1 MQNNNPVDNTN
12 KSIDANKL
20 LEEERVKRQEL
31 EKQLKELQ
39 EKQQQQAQQPNSESE
54 KQNTTS
60 PDMLE
65 KMAVL
70 EKEQRALS
78 ELNNL
83 VGKSL
88 SAEEW
93 KTYVQKKHESKKRK
107 AMELT
112 NAIIKDIEQSY
123 QTLGLQPDET
133 AKSVISQMQNEP
145 LSMAPM
151 SKLLSVSS
159 AATRHSLS
167 KKEEEFQKEQ
177 QKRKETEQKLA
188 ELQNQLNEKDALLKR
203 TQTRDNY
210 YNQTSNP
217 YKVPAP
223 VTNTANTPNKIAT
236 TPSTPENK
244 EFHER
249 EINNGNYYVSTPS
262 RRDVVI
268 RSPFTDDDELD
279 AKRFREMMQ
288 QTAKKTKL

>member
-20 LEEERVKRQEL
+20 LEEERAKRQEL

-39 EKQQQQAQQPNSESE
+39 EKQQQQQQSQQPNSESE
-54 KQNTTS
+54 KQNATS

-159 AATRHSLS
+159 AATASL
-167 KKEEEFQKEQ
+167 
-177 QKRKETEQKLA
+177 RG
-188 ELQNQLNEKDALLKR
+188 
-203 TQTRDNY
+203 
-210 YNQTSNP
+210 
-217 YKVPAP
+217 V
-223 VTNTANTPNKIAT
+223 
-236 TPSTPENK
+236 
-244 EFHER
+244 
-249 EINNGNYYVSTPS
+249 
-262 RRDVVI
+262 
-268 RSPFTDDDELD
+268 
-279 AKRFREMMQ
+279 
-288 QTAKKTKL
+288 